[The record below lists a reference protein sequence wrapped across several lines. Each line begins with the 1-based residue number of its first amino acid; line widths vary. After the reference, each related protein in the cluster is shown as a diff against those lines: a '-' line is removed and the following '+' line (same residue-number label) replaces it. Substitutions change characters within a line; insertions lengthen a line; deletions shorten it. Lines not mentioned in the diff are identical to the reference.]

1 MQKNTKKKVQVFA
14 STALALGVFGS
25 SFAAP
30 IAEAAPGKDA
40 AVSNRGIE
48 VQLLGV
54 NDWHGQIDVVR
65 TVAGKQAG
73 GAEYLAAYLKQ
84 REATNKNTLLIH
96 SGDMTGGSSPA
107 SALLQDE
114 PTVEIMNELGF
125 DIGTLGNHE
134 FDRGVDELKRLLDGG
149 YHETT
154 GDFEGANFPYVAANV
169 VYKDSGK
176 NLLPAYNIQ
185 KVNGMKIGFIGV
197 VTKDIKDV
205 VIASALENIE
215 VTDSKTAVDKAVA
228 ELKAQGVESIV
239 VLAHAPA
246 TSSTDG
252 TNPSG
257 ESVDLANTIN
267 DEVDIILGAHNHAY
281 SDAIVDNKLVVQGY
295 SYGTAFT
302 DIDLVIDPKTKD
314 IVKKSA
320 EVVTTFHDGIEPDA
334 EVKAMVDGYKA
345 AVAPL
350 IEREVGTS
358 TEAITKTSDDSG
370 ESALGNLIADSQR
383 TAMNTDFAFMNP
395 GGIRADL
402 NAGPITWGELYTIQP
417 FGNIL
422 VSATYTG
429 QQIKDVL
436 EQQFRADNKQTV
448 LQVSGLTYTYSK
460 EAPIGSKITN
470 LEDADGNT
478 IALDKEYTVTVNNF
492 LSTGGDGFSKLIGG
506 KDPVVGPVDLDALEA
521 YIADLDAP
529 VSAPATNRI
538 SVQ

>member
-1 MQKNTKKKVQVFA
+1 MQNNMKKKFQVFA

-30 IAEAAPGKDA
+30 MAEAAPGKDA
-40 AVSNRGIE
+40 TVSNRGIE
-48 VQLLGV
+48 VQLLAV
-54 NDWHGQIDVVR
+54 NDWHGQIDVTRKVGGR
-65 TVAGKQAG
+65 DAG

-114 PTVEIMNELGF
+114 PTVEIMNKLGF

-149 YHETT
+149 FHETT
-154 GDFEGANFPYVAANV
+154 GNFEGADFPYVAANV

-215 VTDSKTAVDKAVA
+215 VTDPTAAVDKAVA
-228 ELKAQGVESIV
+228 DLQAQGVKAIV

-246 TSSTDG
+246 SSKTDG
-252 TNPSG
+252 TNATG
-257 ESVDLANTIN
+257 EAVELAKNIN
-267 DEVDIILGAHNHAY
+267 DEVDIIIGAHNHGYA
-281 SDAIVDNKLVVQGY
+281 DAIVDNKLVVQGY

-314 IVKKSA
+314 IVQKSA

-334 EVKAMVDGYKA
+334 EVKAMVEGYKA
-345 AVAPL
+345 EVAPL
-350 IEREVGTS
+350 INREVGTAA
-358 TEAITKTSDDSG
+358 EAIMKTGDASG

-383 TAMNTDFAFMNP
+383 AALNTDFAFMNP

-417 FGNIL
+417 FGNLL
-422 VSATYTG
+422 VSTTYTG

-436 EQQFRADNKQTV
+436 EQQFTASKTTI
-448 LQVSGLTYTYSK
+448 LQVSGLTYTYDKS
-460 EAPIGSKITN
+460 APIGSKITN
-470 LEDADGNT
+470 LKDVKGNEIT
-478 IALDKEYTVTVNNF
+478 LDKTYTVTLNNF
-492 LSTGGDGFSKLIGG
+492 LVGGGDGFSKFKEGTNQ
-506 KDPVVGPVDLDALEA
+506 VVGSVDLDALEA
-521 YIADLDAP
+521 YIANFGGPIIAP
-529 VSAPATNRI
+529 TTDRI